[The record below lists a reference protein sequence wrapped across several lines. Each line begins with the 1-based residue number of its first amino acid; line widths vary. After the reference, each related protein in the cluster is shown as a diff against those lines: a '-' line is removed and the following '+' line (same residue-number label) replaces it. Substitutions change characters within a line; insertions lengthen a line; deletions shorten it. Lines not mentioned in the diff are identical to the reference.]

1 MRVYELNGLDTGDEE
16 RLMVSKIRT
25 TRWGYI
31 YLLLIRK
38 RRRNEYGI
46 FRKVQIAR
54 GEDAMQEGAV
64 LIRLTNALVFKYS
77 WLR

>member
-1 MRVYELNGLDTGDEE
+1 
-16 RLMVSKIRT
+16 MVSKIRT

-38 RRRNEYGI
+38 RRRNEYGV